1 MKTCLAEVKY
11 TKDTAKNPAVI
22 LDIKIG
28 VSRYIKNEKI
38 PKLEVFRREIG
49 KTFLHK
55 DDTNIFAIASDEKLN
70 TDIPSLDL
78 NNISSITD
86 LLIKKFEIA

>member
-1 MKTCLAEVKY
+1 MSTRGLSESEIESRLLE
-11 TKDTAKNPAVI
+11 KDKE
-22 LDIKIG
+22 G
-28 VSRYIKNEKI
+28 YKNEKI